1 MFPTFHLAT
10 ETDSVYLTSVFCS
23 KYYYTMDEVKK
34 SSNVICKMLPSES
47 FRINKTFNYS
57 MNREFSGSHS
67 GEYGDESLLARKT
80 L

>member
-1 MFPTFHLAT
+1 
-10 ETDSVYLTSVFCS
+10 
-23 KYYYTMDEVKK
+23 MDKVKK
-34 SSNVICKMLPSES
+34 SSNVTCKMLPSES

-67 GEYGDESLLARKT
+67 GEYGDESLLARKA